1 MSLAADIIADWPG
14 ILAALG
20 SEALTFTRTGPGT
33 TTAIAEAFVQ
43 KTERSFGSPSVP
55 GYEIDEVVCH
65 FLVSLLSPTPK
76 LGDTITRA
84 GTVYEVTEAKKIGR
98 DVLWRLVTQRASL
111 NADYAI
117 TVTQQRATLTQDA
130 MGAPVETWGTVTTHQ
145 AIRMDEDDVADM
157 IDRLGVAGDKQ
168 AITLFVAQSASFLPM
183 DRILIGSR
191 PYRITLLGDE
201 GRISRLKKI
210 RIELYA

>member
-1 MSLAADIIADWPG
+1 
-14 ILAALG
+14 
-20 SEALTFTRTGPGT
+20 
-33 TTAIAEAFVQ
+33 
-43 KTERSFGSPSVP
+43 
-55 GYEIDEVVCH
+55 
-65 FLVSLLSPTPK
+65 
-76 LGDTITRA
+76 
-84 GTVYEVTEAKKIGR
+84 
-98 DVLWRLVTQRASL
+98 VTQRASL